1 MIFVFSLLL
10 GSFSLCTLELFALP
24 IYYLR
29 PRYFP
34 CKGWKK
40 VAAAYVILL
49 LISANF
55 CVFSEWL
62 HEENINSLIKVEGIL
77 DYHLSHSSRGGA
89 SREYYLRNELNRRQ
103 SKDFKTLLC
112 TIGDY
117 DKFFE
122 KYLSENMTVWY
133 NGNGYIY
140 QMQVGDEI
148 IVNID
153 DANKKVFNGNL
164 RHFDLW
170 GFYVV
175 LITAVCLAGLNGLN
189 NNYKKDML

>member
-1 MIFVFSLLL
+1 M
-10 GSFSLCTLELFALP
+10 
-24 IYYLR
+24 R

-40 VAAAYVILL
+40 VAAFYVILL
-49 LISANF
+49 IISANF

-62 HEENINSLIKVEGIL
+62 HKENIDSLIKVKGIL
-77 DYHLSHSSRGGA
+77 DYRLFYRSKGGTLNI
-89 SREYYLRNELNRRQ
+89 YYLRDEKDHWKSN
-103 SKDFKTLLC
+103 DFKFMLC
-112 TIGDY
+112 SIGDP
-117 DKFFE
+117 DKYLE

-133 NGNGYIY
+133 NGNGYVY
-140 QMQVGDEI
+140 QILIGDEI

-153 DANKKVFNGNL
+153 DANKKVFIGNL

-175 LITAVCLAGLNGLN
+175 LITAVCLAALNGLN
-189 NNYKKDML
+189 NNYKKDAPQAI